1 LENIV
6 AIDSSVLT
14 AQQRLAMSRR
24 ALVEQLN
31 GGAPI
36 EHFDSHAQPAMRP
49 RYRLRAESGL
59 NGATWIPVARKIARR
74 WWQNHP
80 ANAVGHLA
88 LPALERYARQE
99 PVKVIAAAAAAG
111 ALVVLVRPWRLVS
124 ITAVLAALL
133 KTSDV
138 AGIVTTLIQ
147 RDSSPR
153 KDPK

>member
-1 LENIV
+1 MAVDPL
-6 AIDSSVLT
+6 VLT

-31 GGAPI
+31 GGVVEEEEAAPY
-36 EHFDSHAQPAMRP
+36 RP
-49 RYRLRAESGL
+49 RLKSSHSPGL
-59 NGATWIPVARKIARR
+59 NGAVWLPVARKVVKR

-99 PVKVIAAAAAAG
+99 PVKVVAAAAAVG
-111 ALVVLVRPWRLVS
+111 ALIVLVRPWRLIS
-124 ITAVLAALL
+124 ITAVLATIL

-138 AGIVTTLIQ
+138 AGVVTTLMH
-147 RDSSPR
+147 RESPPR
-153 KDPK
+153 KDP